1 MADEIIRSVGNALV
15 KRLVR
20 LRERRERERD
30 GVVLVEGAR
39 ELVRATEA
47 GWPLDLLVACPESFS
62 AEAKEVADG
71 LAVRAS
77 ERRRF
82 APEAFAKVSMRERP
96 DGLLGVVRPPRI
108 GLDDLPWPSGGLY
121 LVVAGVEKPGNVGA
135 LLRSADAVGVDAVFV
150 TGGGT
155 DLGNPN
161 VVRSSMGSLFTQI
174 VLAVEDDALRAA
186 LRQRGVRLVATSP
199 AADRSFWSARL
210 EGSVAVVVGPEHS
223 GLGEPW
229 LAAADEVVAIPMR
242 GAADSL
248 NAATAGALVLYE
260 ALRRRTDEERAGE
273 ATTSAGGA

>member
-20 LRERRERERD
+20 LRERRERERE

-39 ELVRATEA
+39 ELARATAA
-47 GWPLDLLVACPESFS
+47 GWPLDLLVSCPESFS
-62 AEAKEVADG
+62 TEATAAAGG
-71 LAVRAS
+71 LAERAG

-82 APEAFAKVSMRERP
+82 APAAFAKVSMRERP
-96 DGLLGVVRPPRI
+96 DGLLGVVRAPHVA
-108 GLDDLPWPSGGLY
+108 LDDLPWPSDGLY
-121 LVVAGVEKPGNVGA
+121 LVIAGVEKPGNVGA

-150 TGGGT
+150 TGAGT

-161 VVRSSMGSLFTQI
+161 VVRSSMGSLFTQA

-186 LRQRGVRLVATSP
+186 LRRRGVRVVATSP

-210 EGSVAVVVGPEHS
+210 EAPLAVVVGPEHA
-223 GLGEPW
+223 GLDAMW
-229 LAAADEVVAIPMR
+229 LATADEVVAIPMR

-260 ALRRRTDEERAGE
+260 ALRRRAGAERAGE
-273 ATTSAGGA
+273 APGMVEGA

>member
-20 LRERRERERD
+20 LRERRERERE

-39 ELVRATEA
+39 ELVRASTA
-47 GWPLDLLVACPESFS
+47 GWPLDLLVSCPESFS
-62 AEAKEVADG
+62 AEATGAAEG
-71 LAVRAS
+71 LAARAA

-82 APEAFAKVSMRERP
+82 APAAFAKVSMRERP
-96 DGLLGVVRPPRI
+96 DGLLGVVRPPQLA
-108 GLDDLPWPSGGLY
+108 LDDLPWPRDGLY
-121 LVVAGVEKPGNVGA
+121 LVIAGVEKPGNVGA

-161 VVRSSMGSLFTQI
+161 VVRSSMGSLFTQA
-174 VLAVEDDALRAA
+174 VLAVDDEALRAA
-186 LRQRGVRLVATSP
+186 LRHRGVRLVATSP
-199 AADRSFWSARL
+199 AADRSYWSARL
-210 EGSVAVVVGPEHS
+210 EGSVAVVVGPEHV
-223 GLGEPW
+223 GLDEPW

-248 NAATAGALVLYE
+248 NAATAGALVLFE
-260 ALRRRTDEERAGE
+260 ALRRRSGQGIAVTDRA
-273 ATTSAGGA
+273 